1 MKLVLL
7 LAMLL
12 VNPVAAQK
20 VVRKIAT
27 LPLANLLQIDAG
39 QCYSVEL
46 ETAAVDVME
55 VEATM
60 EGEYGSD
67 ILLKLGEEGSTTR
80 IEAGVQPFFNLPDD
94 KLSAHKVIAISLKIL
109 LPQNRSVE
117 IYGRSANIAARGRY
131 EKLHIIL
138 DSGGCSLFDVSRL
151 VEVSTRTADIY
162 VVSPGAT
169 ILAESRY
176 GVVNPNAIP
185 AGDARYSLRTISGDI
200 RLIRME

>member
-27 LPLANLLQIDAG
+27 LPRTNLLQIDAG

-67 ILLKLGEEGSTTR
+67 ILLNLGEEGSTTR

-109 LPQNRSVE
+109 LPQNRSVQ
-117 IYGRSANIAARGRY
+117 IYGRSATIAARGRY

-162 VVSPGAT
+162 VESPGAT
-169 ILAESRY
+169 ILAKSRY
-176 GVVNPNAIP
+176 GVVNSNLIP
-185 AGDARYSLRTISGDI
+185 AGDARYRLRTISGDI